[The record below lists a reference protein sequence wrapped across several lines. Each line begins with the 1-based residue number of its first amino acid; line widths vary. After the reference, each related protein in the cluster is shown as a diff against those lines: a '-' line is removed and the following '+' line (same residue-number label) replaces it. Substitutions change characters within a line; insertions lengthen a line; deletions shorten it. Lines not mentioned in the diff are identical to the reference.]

1 MKESVDGCGEE
12 SPKEALFPNRLLQS
26 PKNIRVEHGYDAEVT
41 EITVNNGI
49 RQFSSAQVESAFAVI
64 QWENTIMDEFEGLAT
79 QFNSWVPDFDLDL
92 DTLTNAPTAT
102 PTRPPITESKP
113 RITTLST
120 IRNKTGK
127 SITTFE
133 LVRTFM
139 TPPTPRS

>member
-1 MKESVDGCGEE
+1 MDGCGEE

-92 DTLTNAPTAT
+92 DVEESSAKRRRRRQAENTSPLP
-102 PTRPPITESKP
+102 PGHYRPQLF
-113 RITTLST
+113 RC
-120 IRNKTGK
+120 N
-127 SITTFE
+127 
-133 LVRTFM
+133 
-139 TPPTPRS
+139 